1 MTYDQWARTRGAE
14 AAVEQVDEC
23 WGLRQLPGPSV
34 VREREREREAVVR
47 DLITRRVGCERLKG
61 LELMLETEEMQLTLA
76 TEATLTSMR
85 D

>member
-34 VREREREREAVVR
+34 VRERERERER
-47 DLITRRVGCERLKG
+47 PF
-61 LELMLETEEMQLTLA
+61 LET
-76 TEATLTSMR
+76 
-85 D
+85 